1 MAKKTISFVA
11 TEDVYNRVKALFPDS
26 IGREENLIKLLD
38 ALENPAVAVDDS
50 LVNELTDKNVSLES
64 NFKTLANDFKTLTDN
79 FRTLEENFSSLEIS
93 KQEKENQVNLL
104 NQELE
109 KSKVLLNE
117 ALTQITSLETELDNA
132 KQNTQNLESNLS
144 LEKDKYYLIPKSKV
158 IDNFMELT
166 IQRLT
171 DKLGKEITPA
181 HIFTDMFLRYTI
193 EKKARWFYPFVIS
206 DAEIKEILK

>member
-50 LVNELTDKNVSLES
+50 LVNELTNKNVTLES
-64 NFKTLANDFKTLTDN
+64 NFKTLADN
-79 FRTLEENFSSLEIS
+79 FRALDENFTSLEIS
-93 KQEKENQVNLL
+93 NQEKENQVNLL
-104 NQELE
+104 NKELE

-117 ALTQITSLETELDNA
+117 SLTQISSLESELDNA
-132 KQNTQNLESNLS
+132 KQNTLNVESKAS
-144 LEKDKYYLIPKSKV
+144 LVKDKYYLIPKSEV
-158 IDNFMELT
+158 IDNLMELT
-166 IQRLT
+166 VERLSE
-171 DKLGKEITPA
+171 KLKQEITPA
-181 HIFTDMFLRYTI
+181 HVFTDMFLRYTI

>member
-26 IGREENLIKLLD
+26 IGREENLVKLLD
-38 ALENPAVAVDDS
+38 ALENPAVTVDDS
-50 LVNELTDKNVSLES
+50 LVNELTNKNLNLES
-64 NFKTLANDFKTLTDN
+64 NFKNLADK
-79 FRTLEENFSSLEIS
+79 FRALEENFTSLEIS
-93 KQEKENQVNLL
+93 NQEKDNQVNLL

-109 KSKVLLNE
+109 KSKALLDN
-117 ALTQITSLETELDNA
+117 ALTQISSLETELNFA
-132 KQNTQNLESNLS
+132 EQNTQNIESNLS
-144 LEKDKYYLIPKSKV
+144 LEKDKYYLISKSRV
-158 IDNFMELT
+158 IDTFMELT

>member
-11 TEDVYNRVKALFPDS
+11 TEDVYNRVKTLFPDS

-38 ALENPAVAVDDS
+38 AVENPAVAVDDS
-50 LVNELTDKNVSLES
+50 LVNELTHKNLSLES
-64 NFKTLANDFKTLTDN
+64 NFKTL
-79 FRTLEENFSSLEIS
+79 EENFNSLKIS

-109 KSKVLLNE
+109 KCKVLLNE
-117 ALTQITSLETELDNA
+117 ALTQITSLETDLDNA
-132 KQNTQNLESNLS
+132 KQNTLNAESNLS

-158 IDNFMELT
+158 IDNFIELT